1 MFLVKFNAWPY
12 CATTDTVIIA
22 LRHVSSM
29 NVELQHTPP
38 LSAQSIREERRR
50 YVVCEQKCMIY
61 NVSFHVALR

>member
-38 LSAQSIREERRR
+38 LSAQSIREERRWMAS
-50 YVVCEQKCMIY
+50 YLP
-61 NVSFHVALR
+61 VSYEKTTYSMLYQ